1 MEYGDIYYDFGKL
14 NHGIIMSHEIVDKKL
29 FNVSRKLNNVH
40 YDFLRKQSLVDCE
53 QYFKEWIEN
62 KGYDYTKVRLMT
74 AIIYL
79 NIAALHHYPY
89 SLLLFY
95 LGKNMLNEILKD
107 KDGN

>member
-1 MEYGDIYYDFGKL
+1 
-14 NHGIIMSHEIVDKKL
+14 
-29 FNVSRKLNNVH
+29 
-40 YDFLRKQSLVDCE
+40 
-53 QYFKEWIEN
+53 
-62 KGYDYTKVRLMT
+62 MT

-95 LGKNMLNEILKD
+95 LGKNILNEILKD